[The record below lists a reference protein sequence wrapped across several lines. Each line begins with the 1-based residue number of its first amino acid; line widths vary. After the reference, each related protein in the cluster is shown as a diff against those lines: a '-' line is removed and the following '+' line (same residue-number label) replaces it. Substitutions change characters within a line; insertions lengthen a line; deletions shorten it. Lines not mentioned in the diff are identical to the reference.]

1 MGSSIYIPKNNTLKG
16 TVNLLPSSKSISNRA
31 LILKALSG
39 NQSIV
44 SNLSSARDTQLMM
57 RLINSEDH
65 VIDVMDAG
73 TTMRFLTAYFAISGK
88 LKTLTGTE
96 RMKQRP
102 IGLLVNALRDVGVTI
117 NYLENDGFP
126 PHEIVAFRPNNINTI
141 SIPGNIS
148 SQYISALMMISPLLS
163 QGLTIQLQGK
173 IGSRPYIQMTAELMR
188 KFGIICD
195 FAGQTIRI
203 PNGKYKPVSY
213 SVEADWSAASYWFA
227 FTALAEKAN
236 ITLPNISSESLQG
249 DRVIVEIMEKLGV
262 KTRFE
267 NNQAFLSKTNH
278 STFLEWDFTD
288 CPDLAQ
294 TVLPVCAC
302 KGIVGK
308 FTGMESL
315 RIKESD
321 RIAALQTELGKI
333 GAAITE
339 ETTGVW
345 TLTPG
350 SRWSQTVVQVETYHD
365 HRMAM
370 GLAPLATIMNLEIK
384 DPEVVNKSYPGF
396 WEDIKSVGFELGNGF
411 PVSSFES

>member
-1 MGSSIYIPKNNTLKG
+1 VSSSIHIKNTSTFKG
-16 TVNLLPSSKSISNRA
+16 KANLLPSSKSISNRA
-31 LILKALSG
+31 LILNALSG

-57 RLINSEDH
+57 RLVNSEDH

-88 LKTLTGTE
+88 HKTLTGTE

-102 IGLLVNALRDVGVTI
+102 IALLVNALRQVGVTI

-126 PHEIVAFRPNNINTI
+126 PHEIVGYTPNGASII

-148 SQYISALMMISPLLS
+148 SQYISALMMIGPLLPN
-163 QGLTIQLQGK
+163 GLTIQLEGK
-173 IGSRPYIQMTAELMR
+173 VGSRPYIQMTAELMS
-188 KFGIICD
+188 KFGILCN
-195 FAGQTIRI
+195 FSGQSIQI

-227 FTALAEKAN
+227 FTALAKDAS
-236 ITLPNISSESLQG
+236 ITLPNIASESLQG
-249 DRVIVEIMEKLGV
+249 DRVIVDIMEKLGV

-267 NNQAFLSKTNH
+267 NNQAFLSKSNH
-278 STFLEWDFTD
+278 TSYLEWDFTD

-302 KGIVGK
+302 KGISGK
-308 FTGMESL
+308 FTGLESL

-321 RIAALQTELGKI
+321 RISALQSELGKI
-333 GAAITE
+333 GATITE
-339 ETTGVW
+339 EITGTW
-345 TLTPG
+345 NFKSSAGWSG
-350 SRWSQTVVQVETYHD
+350 SAIQIETYHD

-370 GLAPLATIMNLEIK
+370 GLAPLATLMDLEIR
-384 DPEVVNKSYPGF
+384 DPEVINKSYPGF
-396 WEDIKSVGFELGNGF
+396 WEDMKAVGFEI
-411 PVSSFES
+411 S

>member
-1 MGSSIYIPKNNTLKG
+1 MGSSIFISKNNTVEGK
-16 TVNLLPSSKSISNRA
+16 TNLLPSSKSISNRA
-31 LILKALSG
+31 LILNALSG

-57 RLINSEDH
+57 RLVNSEDH

-88 LKTLTGTE
+88 HKTLTGTE

-102 IGLLVNALRDVGVTI
+102 IALLVNALRQLGVTI

-126 PHEIVAFRPNNINTI
+126 PHEVIALNPTSVTTI

-148 SQYISALMMISPLLS
+148 SQYISALMMVAPLLPK
-163 QGLTIQLQGK
+163 GLTIQLEGK
-173 IGSRPYIQMTAELMR
+173 IGSRPYIQMTAELIK
-188 KFGIICD
+188 KFGITCD
-195 FAGQTIRI
+195 FSGQTIHI
-203 PNGKYKPVSY
+203 PHGNYKPVSY
-213 SVEADWSAASYWFA
+213 TVEADWSAASYWFA
-227 FTALAEKAN
+227 FTALAEKAS
-236 ITLPNISSESLQG
+236 ITLPNISSASLQG

-262 KTRFE
+262 NTRFE
-267 NNQAFLSKTNH
+267 NNQAFLTKTNH
-278 STFLEWDFTD
+278 ETFLEWDFTD

-302 KGIVGK
+302 KGISGK
-308 FTGMESL
+308 FTGLESL

-333 GAAITE
+333 GAKITE
-339 ETTGVW
+339 EVTGSW
-345 TLTPG
+345 MLTPG
-350 SRWSQTVVQVETYHD
+350 SAWTGSSIQIETYHD

-370 GLAPLATIMNLEIK
+370 GLAPLATLIDVEIVA
-384 DPEVVNKSYPGF
+384 PEVVNKSYPGF
-396 WEDIKSVGFELGNGF
+396 WEDMKAVGFELK
-411 PVSSFES
+411 